1 MVRLISVAAG
11 VAAAFVLSA
20 AAANAQPIEL
30 DKSGVAAL
38 TGWLGE
44 GRIKLNN
51 IYTKTEGDTAT
62 DFHEA
67 VNGKGR
73 TITLINATGDDGRS
87 WLIGGYNPQSWDSN
101 GGFHMTPD
109 DKERTAF
116 LFNLTSERIF
126 RQTLVTHIL
135 DTVGSYQTYNDE
147 KFGPTFG
154 LGHDLFVQED
164 LQAGSSVLYSY
175 VESDGTGVNQSILDG
190 GYTGGHITIG
200 AMEVYSIAVVPEPGT
215 YAMLGT
221 GVLLLAWRVRR
232 RQADC

>member
-1 MVRLISVAAG
+1 MVRLTSIAAG
-11 VAAAFVLSA
+11 FAAAFVLSA
-20 AAANAQPIEL
+20 GCANAQPIEL
-30 DKSGVAAL
+30 GKSEVAAL

-44 GRIKLNN
+44 GRIALTN
-51 IYTKTEGDTAT
+51 IYTKADGHSAT
-62 DFHEA
+62 DFHQA

-109 DKERTAF
+109 NKERTAF
-116 LFNLTSERIF
+116 LFNLTSDRIF
-126 RQTLVTHIL
+126 RQTPATHIL
-135 DTVGSYQTYNDE
+135 DTVGSYQTYNDG

-154 LGHDLFVQED
+154 LGHDLFVQEN

-200 AMEVYSIAVVPEPGT
+200 AMEVYSIAVVPEPGM

-221 GVLLLAWRVRR
+221 GMFLLAWRARR